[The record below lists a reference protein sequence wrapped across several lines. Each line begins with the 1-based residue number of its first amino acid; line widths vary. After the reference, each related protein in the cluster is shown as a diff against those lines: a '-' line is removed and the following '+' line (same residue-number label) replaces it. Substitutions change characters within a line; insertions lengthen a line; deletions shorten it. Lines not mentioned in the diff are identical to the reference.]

1 MDESETGI
9 STNRTC
15 RPSHGNLLLEPTMTC
30 DQTSSAVEASASL
43 PIRRTPPL
51 WQGLR
56 QWLRPYLRPL
66 ASLQLTVVLF
76 VLSIGLVFLGTLAQ
90 KTAGIWTVVDK
101 YFWSWI
107 VIVDGQIL
115 IEFGKVFFGLDPK
128 LTAPSWFRFPY
139 PGGKLLGGIL
149 FINLLAA
156 HLLRFQLT
164 WKRAGIFILHG
175 GLLLLFVGEAIT
187 REYQIEQ
194 QMVIRE
200 GQTVNYAFD
209 SRNSELAFVH
219 PSGDA
224 DQVTVVPSK
233 LLRQAARSG
242 QRIRHPELPVDIAVV
257 QFMVNSDVVPLRG
270 EANALPN
277 PATQGVGLQQIA
289 LPRPEVSG
297 VDTDQRVDLPSAY
310 VQLFK
315 KDTDESLGIW
325 LVSAALEPQPLR
337 VDEKP
342 YTIELRYTRYYKP
355 FTLTLLE
362 FRFDRYIGTDIPKN
376 YSSRLMLNDPERGV
390 SREVVIRM
398 NEPLRY
404 RGEAFFQS
412 SFTPDEKGT
421 ILQVVRNPGWLL
433 PYISCVLVTLG
444 MLVHFGI
451 YLSTFLVRTFLY
463 PAIASTAESFQAT
476 GRQPVVS
483 SASRRAHQEAAPA
496 ASAAL
501 STAWWI
507 PWVAVG
513 SAVLYVVAAAWPRST
528 PPGQID
534 VRRASSLPVVD
545 GGRLKPL
552 DTVARV
558 NLRLMNH
565 AESLKGNDG
574 RTLSALQVFF
584 EIAAHEP
591 GLDSPAAK
599 LRLFRIENDQLRD
612 FLQLEPRE
620 GLRYSLQE
628 MLGKPE
634 LRHKYIEA
642 VIRAR
647 QRPQNARDLFDA
659 KLLELDHHIQTGFL
673 RIAHGRAPLLL
684 PVGGE
689 RGWASTAQ
697 LADEIAFEKLTRQ
710 HFPNLS
716 REQLPLKSLEDYR
729 SFVARTVPPE
739 QLESWNEY
747 FDRLTADA
755 RSEAVQRYPVLQAWE
770 DVLRAYRMGK
780 AEDFIAAVDRFRTF
794 SETQLTS
801 AELTRVRFEAF
812 LNETGLYYH
821 CMVMYALA
829 ALAMLAAWIFLV
841 VDPRKGDAVRRAV
854 WWWLLVVFAV
864 HTFTLLSRMY
874 LMERPLVFVT
884 NLYSSAVFIGWAAL
898 GLCLILERVYPVGIA
913 GMVGAVLG
921 FVTSIIAHNLAASGD
936 TLEMMQ
942 AVLDTN
948 FWLATHVTTV
958 TLGYAA
964 TYIAGAIGI
973 AYVILAI
980 FAPTTL
986 LQQPLTFGGGA
997 SPRTLEVGRILGQMI
1012 YAVVCFATLFS
1023 FVGTVLGGIW
1033 ADQSWGRFW
1042 GWDPKEN
1049 GAVMIVLWNALIL
1062 HARWSGMVKDRGMA
1076 LLAIVG
1082 NMITTWSWF
1091 GTNQLGVGL
1100 HAYGFNNKLAL
1111 GCTVTW
1117 AVHGLLLLAG
1127 LIPWTRV
1134 WQSPALQ
1141 TALKSHPTR

>member
-1 MDESETGI
+1 MNSDYAP
-9 STNRTC
+9 
-15 RPSHGNLLLEPTMTC
+15 PS
-30 DQTSSAVEASASL
+30 AEATVPPSV
-43 PIRRTPPL
+43 RRTL
-51 WQGLR
+51 SLR

-76 VLSIGLVFLGTLAQ
+76 ALSIGLVFLGTLAQ

-107 VIVDGQIL
+107 VVVDGQIL
-115 IEFGKVFFGLDPK
+115 IEYGKVFFGLDPK

-175 GLLLLFVGEAIT
+175 GLLLLFIGEAIT

-200 GQTVNYAFD
+200 GETVNYAFD

-219 PSGDA
+219 PSGNT

-233 LLRQAARSG
+233 LLRQAARTN

-257 QFMVNSDVVPLRG
+257 QFMVNSDVVPLHG
-270 EANALPN
+270 EAKPFPN
-277 PATQGVGLQQIA
+277 PATQGAGLQQLAIS
-289 LPRPEVSG
+289 RPEVSG

-310 VQLFK
+310 IQLFK
-315 KDTDESLGIW
+315 KDTDESLGTW
-325 LVSAALEPQPLR
+325 LVSAVLEPQPLQI
-337 VDEKP
+337 DDKE
-342 YTIELRYTRYYKP
+342 YFISLRYTRYYKP

-376 YSSRLMLNDPERGV
+376 YSSRLVLNDPERGV
-390 SREVVIRM
+390 SREVIIRM

-433 PYISCVLVTLG
+433 PYISCVLVTVG

-451 YLSTFLVRTFLY
+451 YLSAFLVRTFLQ
-463 PAIASTAESFQAT
+463 PVTFSSAETSQLTGTQPVASTA
-476 GRQPVVS
+476 
-483 SASRRAHQEAAPA
+483 SRRVRQGTAAIA
-496 ASAAL
+496 ASAVL

-507 PWVAVG
+507 PWVAAG
-513 SAVLYVVAAAWPRST
+513 SAALYVVAAAWPRSVS
-528 PPGQID
+528 PGQVD

-565 AESLKGNDG
+565 AESLRGNDG
-574 RTLSALQVFF
+574 RPLSALQVFF

-599 LRLFRIENDQLRD
+599 LRMFRIENDQLRD

-647 QRPQNARDLFDA
+647 QRPQNARDLFDV

-684 PVGGE
+684 AVGGE
-689 RGWASTAQ
+689 RAWASPAQ

-729 SFVARTVPPE
+729 SFVARNVPPE

-755 RSEAVQRYPVLQAWE
+755 RNEAVQRYPVLQAWE
-770 DVLRAYRMGK
+770 DVLRAYRMGN
-780 AEDFIAAVDRFRTF
+780 AEDFTAAVDRFYTL
-794 SETQLTS
+794 SKAQLST

-821 CMVMYALA
+821 CMVMYAMA
-829 ALAMLAAWIFLV
+829 ALAMLAAWIFLA
-841 VDPRKGDAVRRAV
+841 VDPRTGDAVRRAV
-854 WWWLLVVFAV
+854 WWWLLVVFV
-864 HTFTLLSRMY
+864 IHTFTLLSRMY

-973 AYVILAI
+973 AYVVLAI
-980 FAPTTL
+980 FGPTAL
-986 LQQPLTFGGGA
+986 LQRPLTFGSG
-997 SPRTLEVGRILGQMI
+997 SNPRTMEVGRILGQMI

-1062 HARWSGMVKDRGMA
+1062 HARWCGMVKDRGMA

-1117 AVHGLLLLAG
+1117 AVHGLVLLAG
-1127 LIPWTRV
+1127 LIPWTRI
-1134 WQSPALQ
+1134 WQSPSLQ